1 MTAFSSSSPSSR
13 VASITRVVPPLVEL
27 VGECGGVT
35 AKKALVVLGSL
46 ATILKGREAVVAT
59 SGITVLMEA
68 TKTGPTTGREFVVH
82 VLLQLATESP
92 HIQGLLVGEGAIPLL
107 VALRNCFVSG
117 DAAGLLAGTT
127 VLELIRTGGNR
138 EKIIWVRSLEVDL
151 EKQKVVVVGDNITP
165 FEVLIS
171 GSRFI
176 VALATELRQQAPSV
190 SILRQSLSSRRWI
203 VDAGSGKRVKLAC
216 VNWPSHLEPMVA
228 EGLSKRPLDEISK
241 AIGTMGFNCV
251 RFTWPTFLATNHS
264 LANLTVRQSFERLS
278 ALNSTDISLIER
290 HNPALID
297 LPLIEAYQAV
307 VSNLGD
313 NNVMVILDN
322 HISKPGWCCKKT
334 DGNGFFGDTYFD
346 PNVWLEGLHNMA
358 TLFRSHKNVIGMSL
372 RNELR
377 GPRQNVE
384 DWFKYMEMGAEAVH
398 AANNDVLVILS
409 GLSFD
414 IDLGFLSTRQ
424 VKVSFSSKSKL
435 VFEVHWYSFSDGQ
448 AWGNGNPNDVCGR
461 ISGSVTNK
469 AGFLLDRQFPL
480 FLSEFGIDQRG
491 VNERDNRY
499 FSCALAYAA
508 DKDLDWALWTLQGSY
523 YLREGVVELEE
534 TYGLLS
540 LNWATVRNPTQL
552 QRVRAIQ
559 QPFRGPGFSDVPPYK
574 IIFHPL
580 TGHCVTLDSS
590 RRLTLAIG
598 PCSQRWNFNDDQTLS
613 LTTGSTSSCI
623 TAVGLGM
630 PVALAEC
637 HRVTSSKWALL
648 SSSHMHVSTK
658 VAGGNA
664 TVCLDVGRDGRSLI
678 TNPCRCLGGDARC
691 DPEGQWF
698 KLVTSS
704 RLIN

>member
-1 MTAFSSSSPSSR
+1 MESSF
-13 VASITRVVPPLVEL
+13 
-27 VGECGGVT
+27 
-35 AKKALVVLGSL
+35 VL
-46 ATILKGREAVVAT
+46 
-59 SGITVLMEA
+59 
-68 TKTGPTTGREFVVH
+68 
-82 VLLQLATESP
+82 
-92 HIQGLLVGEGAIPLL
+92 IPLL
-107 VALRNCFVSG
+107 LC
-117 DAAGLLAGTT
+117 
-127 VLELIRTGGNR
+127 
-138 EKIIWVRSLEVDL
+138 
-151 EKQKVVVVGDNITP
+151 
-165 FEVLIS
+165 
-171 GSRFI
+171 FI
-176 VALATELRQQAPSV
+176 VQAATAAAAYP
-190 SILRQSLSSRRWI
+190 LSTSGRWI

-251 RFTWPTFLATNHS
+251 RFTWPTFLATNDS

-278 ALNSTDISLIER
+278 ALNSTDVSLIER

-322 HISKPGWCCKKT
+322 HISKPGWCCSRT

-346 PNVWLEGLHNMA
+346 PNVWVEGLHNMA

-377 GPRQNVE
+377 GPRENVE

-398 AANNDVLVILS
+398 AANKDVLVILS

-414 IDLGFLSTRQ
+414 NDLGFLSTRQ
-424 VKVSFSSKSKL
+424 PNVSFSSKSKL
-435 VFEVHWYSFSDGQ
+435 VFEVHWYSFSNSE

-534 TYGLLS
+534 VYGLLS
-540 LNWATVRNPTQL
+540 LNWNTVRNQTQL
-552 QRVRAIQ
+552 QRVRSIQ

-613 LTTGSTSSCI
+613 LTAGSTSSCI
-623 TAVGLGM
+623 TAIGVGM
-630 PVALAEC
+630 PVAMAEC
-637 HRVTSSKWALL
+637 DRVTSSKWELL

-664 TVCLDVGRDGRSLI
+664 TVCLDVGGDGRSLI
-678 TNPCRCLGGDARC
+678 TNPCRCLGGNASC

-698 KLVTSS
+698 KLVSSS
-704 RLIN
+704 RLIS